1 VKNKKKI
8 LVLMG
13 GMSRERP
20 VSIQSGRACYN
31 AIKKLG
37 YNVYKYDPLKN
48 ISSNIKKI
56 KPDVAFNSLH
66 GKYGEDGKIQKILER
81 LKIPYTHSGIKASQI
96 AMDKIK
102 SKKIFIKKK
111 INTPDFKIIK
121 KISDINN
128 KISESKFIIKPSNE
142 GSSFGVKIFKPTSK
156 SQSKIIKKL
165 LKKYKTL
172 IQETY
177 IQGKEI
183 QTAVLGSKPI
193 GSVEIVPSRKFYD
206 YKAKY
211 SSNAKTKHIV
221 PPNISKNLHNK
232 IKRIA
237 LKAHC
242 ALNCRGVTR
251 CDFIVTPNN
260 KIYLLEINTQ
270 PGMTKL
276 SLVPEIAL
284 NFGLTFIQLIDWMI
298 KDASIKR

>member
-1 VKNKKKI
+1 
-8 LVLMG
+8 MG
-13 GMSRERP
+13 GRSRERP

-48 ISSNIKKI
+48 ILSNIKKI
-56 KPDVAFNSLH
+56 QPDIVFNSLH
-66 GKYGEDGKIQKILER
+66 GKFGEDGKIQKILER
-81 LKIPYTHSGIKASQI
+81 LKMPYTHSGIKASQI

-102 SKKIFIKKK
+102 SKKIFIKKR

-165 LKKYKTL
+165 LKKYKIL

-183 QTAVLGSKPI
+183 QTAVLGNKPI
-193 GSVEIVPSRKFYD
+193 GSVEIIPSRKFYD

-211 SSNAKTKHIV
+211 SSNAKTKHII
-221 PPNISKNLHNK
+221 PPNISKKLHNK

-237 LKAHC
+237 LKAHH

-251 CDFIVTPNN
+251 CDFIVTPNH

-284 NFGLTFIQLIDWMI
+284 NFGLSFIQLIDWMI
-298 KDASIKR
+298 KDASVKR

>member
-142 GSSFGVKIFKPTSK
+142 GSSFGVKIFKTSSK
-156 SQSKIIKKL
+156 SQNKIIKKL

-183 QTAVLGSKPI
+183 QTAVLGNKPI

-211 SSNAKTKHIV
+211 SSNAKTKHII
-221 PPNISKNLHNK
+221 PPNISKILHNK

-237 LKAHC
+237 LKAHRS
-242 ALNCRGVTR
+242 LNCRGVTR

-298 KDASIKR
+298 KDASVKR

>member
-1 VKNKKKI
+1 
-8 LVLMG
+8 MG

-128 KISESKFIIKPSNE
+128 KISQSKFIIKPSNE

-211 SSNAKTKHIV
+211 SSNAKTKHII
-221 PPNISKNLHNK
+221 PPNIPKNLHNK

-237 LKAHC
+237 LKAHRV
-242 ALNCRGVTR
+242 LNCRGVTR
-251 CDFIVTPNN
+251 CDFIVTPNH

>member
-1 VKNKKKI
+1 
-8 LVLMG
+8 MG

-211 SSNAKTKHIV
+211 SSNAKTKHII
-221 PPNISKNLHNK
+221 PPNIPENLHNK

-237 LKAHC
+237 LKAHR

-251 CDFIVTPNN
+251 CDFIVTPNH

-298 KDASIKR
+298 RDASIKR

>member
-1 VKNKKKI
+1 
-8 LVLMG
+8 MG

-37 YNVYKYDPLKN
+37 YNVYKYDPIKN

-56 KPDVAFNSLH
+56 KPDIAFNSLH

-102 SKKIFIKKK
+102 SKKIFIKKR
-111 INTPDFKIIK
+111 INTPDFRIIK

-128 KISESKFIIKPSNE
+128 KIFESKFVIKPSNE
-142 GSSFGVKIFKPTSK
+142 GSSFGIKIFKPTSK

-183 QTAVLGSKPI
+183 QTAVLGNKPI

-211 SSNAKTKHIV
+211 SSNAKTKHII
-221 PPNISKNLHNK
+221 PPNISKILHNK

-237 LKAHC
+237 LKAHRS
-242 ALNCRGVTR
+242 LNCRGVTR

-298 KDASIKR
+298 KDASVKR

>member
-1 VKNKKKI
+1 
-8 LVLMG
+8 MG
-13 GMSRERP
+13 GRSRERP
-20 VSIQSGRACYN
+20 VSIQSGRACYK

-37 YNVYKYDPLKN
+37 YSVSKYDPIKN

-56 KPDVAFNSLH
+56 SPDIVFNSLH
-66 GKYGEDGKIQKILER
+66 GKFGEDGKIQKILER
-81 LKIPYTHSGIKASQI
+81 LKIPYTHSGIKASKN

-128 KISESKFIIKPSNE
+128 KISDSKFIIKPSNE
-142 GSSFGVKIFKPTSK
+142 GSSFGVKIFKSNTK

-165 LKKYKTL
+165 LKRYKTL

-177 IQGKEI
+177 IEGKEI
-183 QTAVLGSKPI
+183 QTAVLGNRPI
-193 GSVEIVPSRKFYD
+193 GSVEIIPRRKFYD

-211 SSNAKTKHIV
+211 SSAAKTKHII
-221 PPNISKNLHNK
+221 PPNISKHLHNK
-232 IKRIA
+232 IMKIA
-237 LKAHC
+237 LKAHR

-251 CDFIVTPNN
+251 CDFIILPND

-276 SLVPEIAL
+276 SLVPEIAAR
-284 NFGLTFIQLIDWMI
+284 FGLSFINLIDWMI

>member
-8 LVLMG
+8 LILMG
-13 GMSRERP
+13 GRSRERP
-20 VSIQSGRACYN
+20 VSIQSGRACYK

-37 YNVYKYDPLKN
+37 YSVSKYDPIKN

-56 KPDVAFNSLH
+56 SPDIVFNSLH
-66 GKYGEDGKIQKILER
+66 GKFGEDGKIQKILER
-81 LKIPYTHSGIKASQI
+81 LKIPYTHSGIKASKI

-128 KISESKFIIKPSNE
+128 KISDSKFIIKPSNE
-142 GSSFGVKIFKPTSK
+142 GSSFGVKIFKSNTK

-165 LKKYKTL
+165 LKRYKTL

-177 IQGKEI
+177 IEGKEI
-183 QTAVLGSKPI
+183 QTAVLGDKPI
-193 GSVEIVPSRKFYD
+193 GSVEIIPRRKFYD

-211 SSNAKTKHIV
+211 SSAAKTKHII

-232 IKRIA
+232 IMKIA
-237 LKAHC
+237 LKAHR

-251 CDFIVTPNN
+251 CDFIILPND

-276 SLVPEIAL
+276 SLVPEIAARFGL
-284 NFGLTFIQLIDWMI
+284 NFINLIDWMI

>member
-1 VKNKKKI
+1 
-8 LVLMG
+8 MG

-128 KISESKFIIKPSNE
+128 KISQSKFIIKPSNE
-142 GSSFGVKIFKPTSK
+142 GSSFGVKIFRPTSK

-183 QTAVLGSKPI
+183 QTAVLGNKPI

-211 SSNAKTKHIV
+211 SSNAKTKHII
-221 PPNISKNLHNK
+221 PPNISTNLHNK

-237 LKAHC
+237 LKAHR

-251 CDFIVTPNN
+251 CDFIVLPND

-276 SLVPEIAL
+276 SLVPEIAAQYGL
-284 NFGLTFIQLIDWMI
+284 NFIKLVDWII
-298 KDASIKR
+298 KDESIKR

>member
-1 VKNKKKI
+1 
-8 LVLMG
+8 MG
-13 GMSRERP
+13 GSSRERP
-20 VSIQSGRACYN
+20 VSIQSGRACYK

-37 YNVYKYDPLKN
+37 YSVSKYDPIKN

-56 KPDVAFNSLH
+56 SPDIVFNSLH
-66 GKYGEDGKIQKILER
+66 GKFGEDGKIQKILER
-81 LKIPYTHSGIKASQI
+81 LKIPYTHSGIKASKI

-128 KISESKFIIKPSNE
+128 KISDSKFIIKPSNE
-142 GSSFGVKIFKPTSK
+142 GSSFGVKIFKSNTK

-165 LKKYKTL
+165 LKRYKTL

-177 IQGKEI
+177 IEGKEI
-183 QTAVLGSKPI
+183 QTAVLGDKPI
-193 GSVEIVPSRKFYD
+193 GSVEIIPRRKFYD

-211 SSNAKTKHIV
+211 SSAAKTKHII

-232 IKRIA
+232 IMKIA
-237 LKAHC
+237 LKAHR

-251 CDFIVTPNN
+251 CDFIILPND

-276 SLVPEIAL
+276 SLVPEIAARFGL
-284 NFGLTFIQLIDWMI
+284 NFINLIDWMI